1 MAPARWLG
9 SVSILS
15 VAASASDEAASRFWA
30 CADGTARP
38 RVIDNAAITIER
50 QDPSYRPAT
59 LLPQKGQPARPALKI
74 PPGPWGFDPR
84 PPAWT
89 FPRAA
94 PCETPCVRDDAR

>member
-38 RVIDNAAITIER
+38 RVVDNAAITGER
-50 QDPSYRPAT
+50 IIPAYRPTT
-59 LLPQKGQPARPALKI
+59 LPPQKGQPARRPLKI
-74 PPGPWGFDPR
+74 PPVPGAFQPHRPAPEL
-84 PPAWT
+84 PPA
-89 FPRAA
+89 
-94 PCETPCVRDDAR
+94 VARERWACW